1 MANIYYDKDAK
12 LSALK
17 GKTVAIVGYGIQGRG
32 QALNLRDSGVNVIV
46 AQRPGGPNYDIAKR
60 DGFKP
65 VSAAEAAQRAD
76 VIIVLAQDTLQ
87 AQIYRESIVPHLKP
101 GKALG
106 FSHGFAI
113 LYRLITPPKNVDVV
127 MVAPKGPGSLLRSQF
142 LEGKGVPA
150 LVAVHQNP
158 TGRAKAL
165 ALAWAKGIGST
176 RAGVLETTF
185 KEETETDN
193 FGEQAVLCGGASALI
208 KAGFETLVEA
218 GYQPEL
224 AYFEVLHELK
234 LITDMIW
241 AGGIQGMRKRVSDTA
256 KWGDVHCGPKVIDEH
271 VKENMRALLRD
282 IQSGQFAKGWIA
294 EHEAGRPNFTR
305 LMQQDEQH
313 QIEQVGRKL
322 RSMMPWIGNQQQAT
336 SPHTKRTFGVGASNK
351 RQGKAKATVKRGRT
365 AARSGIRAGRAGARS
380 RS

>member
-1 MANIYYDKDAK
+1 MANIYYDADAD
-12 LSALK
+12 LRVLK
-17 GKTVAIVGYGIQGRG
+17 GKTVAVIGYGIQGRG
-32 QALNLRDSGVNVIV
+32 QALNLRDSGVKVIV
-46 AQRPGGPNYDIAKR
+46 AQRPGGPNYGIAQQ
-60 DGFKP
+60 DGFTP
-65 VSAAEAAQRAD
+65 LAASAAAAKAD
-76 VIIVLAQDTLQ
+76 VIILLAQDMLQ
-87 AQIYRESIVPHLKP
+87 GEIYREAIASNLKP

-113 LYRLITPPKNVDVV
+113 LYGLIKPPKTVDVIL
-127 MVAPKGPGSLLRSQF
+127 VAPKGPGSLLRSQF

-150 LVAVHQNP
+150 LVAVQQDA
-158 TGRAKAL
+158 TGKAKHL
-165 ALAWAKGIGST
+165 ALAWAKGLGAT

-241 AGGIQGMRKRVSDTA
+241 AGGISGMRQRVSDTA
-256 KWGDVHCGPKVIDEH
+256 KWGDIHCGPRVIDAR
-271 VKENMRALLRD
+271 VKESMRQLLRE
-282 IQSGQFAKGWIA
+282 IQSGQFAKEWIA
-294 EHEAGRPNFTR
+294 EHEAGRPTFKR
-305 LMQQDEQH
+305 LMQEDDHH
-313 QIEQVGRKL
+313 QVEQVGRTL
-322 RSMMPWIGNQQQAT
+322 RAMMPWIGTQQQAT
-336 SPHTKRTFGVGASNK
+336 SDK
-351 RQGKAKATVKRGRT
+351 RQEKAKARGRQ
-365 AARSGIRAGRAGARS
+365 RARS